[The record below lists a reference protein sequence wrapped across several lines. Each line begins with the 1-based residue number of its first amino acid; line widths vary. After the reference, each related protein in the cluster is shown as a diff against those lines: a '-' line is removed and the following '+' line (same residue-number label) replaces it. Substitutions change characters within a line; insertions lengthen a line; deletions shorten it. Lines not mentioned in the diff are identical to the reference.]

1 MAGSAQDILLHL
13 AAVEMEERHRRIV
26 TERAG
31 GKAGVELVEH
41 VACHRMQ
48 IGERLRAEI
57 DPDQLRIGGV
67 SSNQSAARSDQ
78 AMTS

>member
-1 MAGSAQDILLHL
+1 
-13 AAVEMEERHRRIV
+13 MEERHRRIV
-26 TERAG
+26 VERAG
-31 GKAGVELVEH
+31 RKAGVELVEH
-41 VACHRMQ
+41 VARRRMQ
-48 IGERLRAEI
+48 VGERLRAEI